1 MLSTI
6 LVIAGS
12 IILLGVLITLIYK
25 SSRTFDANPNHT
37 YVVQSKGEIAGA
49 LREPVTL
56 WNPQMSVLRDKDAPD
71 ITFPAK
77 RPKDGSFYTRSL
89 VDKRTGRISLTV
101 NTCTP
106 KPFHSMSLDR
116 HLFEITA
123 NVIFRLDIERI
134 HIPSQLDNFGATIS
148 DRIENLF
155 DNEISRCRDE
165 EIRANQTQIEQK
177 ITSELREI
185 EAQDDQDMARGMPL
199 GIRIY
204 EASFSFREVDK
215 AELNQ
220 ASGKGA
226 EAYGPLSIDGTQ
238 IDRISDALTDTTP
251 DVRNAVMRL
260 IELQTRQNI
269 VNMLCKSGGLVAF
282 TAKELGLTDQVAD
295 VAKEKLGHIVIG
307 ESAKVEPS
315 AEASSE
321 ATQEAENAEQVEVKK
336 DYYGRPIRTDV
347 QTSSEH

>member
-6 LVIAGS
+6 LVIAGAVV
-12 IILLGVLITLIYK
+12 LLGALITLIYK

-37 YVVQSKGEIAGA
+37 YVIQSKGEIAGA

-56 WNPQMSVLRDKDAPD
+56 WNPQMSVLRDKDAPEVS
-71 ITFPAK
+71 FSSRRA
-77 RPKDGSFYTRSL
+77 KDGSFYTRHL
-89 VDKRTGRISLTV
+89 VDKRTGRIALTV

-134 HIPSQLDNFGATIS
+134 HIPSQLDNFGATFS

-177 ITSELREI
+177 ITSALREI
-185 EAQDDQDMARGMPL
+185 ETQDDPEMARGMPL

-215 AELNQ
+215 AEVDQ
-220 ASGKGA
+220 AAGKRV
-226 EAYGPLSIDGTQ
+226 ENSGPLSIDGTQ
-238 IDRISDALTDTTP
+238 IDRITDALADTTP

-282 TAKELGLTDQVAD
+282 TAKELGLTDQVAE

-307 ESAKVEPS
+307 EAAKPEDGNSTNGVEQ
-315 AEASSE
+315 SE
-321 ATQEAENAEQVEVKK
+321 ATDQEQPAEVQKRLL
-336 DYYGRPIRTDV
+336 RPTN
-347 QTSSEH
+347 QNCATTTF